1 MARNFTEAIKFAQT
15 DYIIDLMRHIRQSYV
30 NALHEAEYLSVERHS
45 EVEIDPMPSN
55 KELIKWYYKR
65 ENRHEYYDKEPKLTW
80 YLLRD
85 MDKDL
90 DETNKPEEEEATE
103 KPPGPHTL
111 VSFTFGMLSMIALLY
126 PILKLFK
133 NKN

>member
-1 MARNFTEAIKFAQT
+1 MPLSFTEAINFAQT

-30 NALHEAEYLSVERHS
+30 NALHEAEYLSAERNL

-55 KELIKWYYKR
+55 RELINWYFKLG
-65 ENRHEYYDKEPKLTW
+65 NRQFHYTNEPKLLG

-90 DETNKPEEEEATE
+90 DETSKKSEQPQRDSH
-103 KPPGPHTL
+103 PL
-111 VSFTFGMLSMIALLY
+111 VSFVFGVLTVTALY
-126 PILKLFK
+126 AGSKLFK
-133 NKN
+133 K